1 VADVNARDAK
11 LIQYLNEAYGKERQL
26 ETALQAHIEMTTRPP
41 YRKRLQQHLTETKN
55 HARQVERR
63 IKQLGGTAEPVP
75 VPGPEVVAE
84 GAAKVTEVAQKAMAL
99 AQGPL
104 HAVRGTGE
112 NEKQLKNA
120 KDEFSNEA
128 AEIATYTAIQTL
140 AETVGDRDTAKLA
153 RSIRRD
159 EERMASFL
167 ERLIPQLSKAV
178 AQSEIP
184 AALRNGASRRNGSRR
199 TTTRSSSR
207 STSSRSTSSRSRT
220 GSSSRSGSR
229 STSRSGGRATPRSGS
244 RSTSASGSRSTA
256 RSGSRST
263 ASRSSSRSKSSR
275 STAAR
280 SGSGTT
286 RTASGRGSSRTAA
299 SRSSARRTT
308 GRSSGR
314 RATAGSGTRK

>member
-11 LIQYLNEAYGKERQL
+11 LIQYLNEAFGKEKQL

-63 IKQLGGTAEPVP
+63 IKQLGGTAEAVP
-75 VPGPEVVAE
+75 VPGPELVSEA
-84 GAAKVTEVAQKAMAL
+84 AAKVTEVAQKGVAL

-184 AALRNGASRRNGSRR
+184 AALRNGASRRNGARR
-199 TTTRSSSR
+199 TTSRSSSR
-207 STSSRSTSSRSRT
+207 STS
-220 GSSSRSGSR
+220 
-229 STSRSGGRATPRSGS
+229 RSGS
-244 RSTSASGSRSTA
+244 RSTSASGSRSTS

-263 ASRSSSRSKSSR
+263 ASRSGSRKTSSR

-280 SGSGTT
+280 SGSRKTA
-286 RTASGRGSSRTAA
+286 RSAARSASGRGSTRKTAP
-299 SRSSARRTT
+299 RSSAKRTT

-314 RATAGSGTRK
+314 RTTAGSTRR